1 MRSSGRVSW
10 KLLESDASTQSARQ
24 QAADCTAPTIFPA
37 ISYCGLEWKAQCLF
51 VTYGMRHAFQS
62 NSILPKYN
70 WTEFTLGACRSAPTS
85 VDQSC
90 VFHSQ
95 WGKLA
100 ENIDI
105 SQSNQSQLWSQNSQ
119 CTVDV
124 YSHKGVIHRL
134 APTQWCPWNRQAL
147 YCMSA
152 RHCVRTRQKIW
163 SCYARLLNNKNHLL
177 LVKKLQA
184 SRSTCFAKWIRS
196 MVHQK
201 DKN

>member
-1 MRSSGRVSW
+1 MPFRAT
-10 KLLESDASTQSARQ
+10 LFCPSTIGQNLPLVHVDLHLPQLIRAV
-24 QAADCTAPTIFPA
+24 
-37 ISYCGLEWKAQCLF
+37 F
-51 VTYGMRHAFQS
+51 V
-62 NSILPKYN
+62 
-70 WTEFTLGACRSAPTS
+70 
-85 VDQSC
+85 
-90 VFHSQ
+90 HSQ

-152 RHCVRTRQKIW
+152 RRCVRTRQKIW

-184 SRSTCFAKWIRS
+184 SRSTYFAKWIRS